1 MRTLPRLRLLPVCI
15 VPLLGL
21 HTFYELGTWKGSE
34 SLFTRALELN
44 PNNFLAHTNLGA
56 AQLAPDQLRSRVHH
70 FEEAVRLNPTYPE
83 ALNNLGMVRAQEGRF
98 FEAKGYFEKALS
110 LNPNL
115 QAARNN
121 LYQVDV
127 DLRRQAE
134 GDRKNQY

>member
-1 MRTLPRLRLLPVCI
+1 
-15 VPLLGL
+15 
-21 HTFYELGTWKGSE
+21 
-34 SLFTRALELN
+34 
-44 PNNFLAHTNLGA
+44 
-56 AQLAPDQLRSRVHH
+56 
-70 FEEAVRLNPTYPE
+70 
-83 ALNNLGMVRAQEGRF
+83 MVRAQEGRF